1 MAKSQETVEQPS
13 NGTTSL
19 GDISVI
25 RNILFGQ
32 QTAEFQSSFDAFK
45 SRLDAK
51 DLEQDERFTRL
62 EAHFKNQIE
71 NLTANMNQKIQ
82 QLEGQLKNTQQM
94 LSDKIAATSK
104 QDKADIGHLLQQIGK
119 KLTD

>member
-13 NGTTSL
+13 NGTTGL